1 MSCHESNFIMGL
13 PLFILSI
20 SGLVVG
26 YLSKDIIIGIGIN
39 N

>member
-1 MSCHESNFIMGL
+1 MNCHESGFIMGL
-13 PLFILSI
+13 PLFVLSV
-20 SGLVVG
+20 SGLIVG